1 MKQDTLIS
9 QKLREAGVTDAMIAQ
24 YWLYLESGNR
34 QGQERLLYRFHRMQ
48 NDKLR
53 QEREKLACL
62 DYIIARVEKTQ
73 AFVEA
78 DKKEPI

>member
-9 QKLREAGVTDAMIAQ
+9 QKLREAGVTDDMIAQ
-24 YWLYLESGNR
+24 YRRYLESGNR
-34 QGQERLLYRFHRMQ
+34 QGQERLLCRFRRMQ
-48 NDKLR
+48 NDRLR

-73 AFVEA
+73 AFVGA

>member
-9 QKLREAGVTDAMIAQ
+9 QKLREAGVTNDMIAQ
-24 YWLYLESGNR
+24 YQHYLESGNR
-34 QGQERLLYRFHRMQ
+34 QGQEWLLCRFRRMQ
-48 NDKLR
+48 NDRLR
-53 QEREKLACL
+53 QNREKLACL

-73 AFVEA
+73 AFVGT